1 MVTTDNIVSTDTV
14 YNKSNGL
21 PPFASLF
28 GDITNPLELH
38 KDLVALD
45 TIIHPYLLKFKKSVN
60 DETFDASTN
69 PFFQPSLSEYINY
82 DECVNYD
89 TCSTKDEG
97 DGSVGGGS
105 GGGSSNYKDSNYRNS
120 KYADFF
126 NIINVYNKV
135 HFNRVLLLLYIYTG
149 SVEKQITTDNGWTLF
164 SLKQIYQRYVDNINS
179 SDAKGTFAKG
189 AFGGGGGSDGGG
201 SGGSL
206 WIDIGLVYRGLGH
219 VLTLRMDIRN
229 GELFMQPDGGSNGW
243 ECDAYYNKYIDQVPD
258 KSMYKS
264 ITTVLDI
271 LVNNAEYDG

>member
-1 MVTTDNIVSTDTV
+1 MVTMVDIVSTDTV
-14 YNKSNGL
+14 YNNDNKDYNRL

-28 GDITNPLELH
+28 GDITNPRELH

-60 DETFDASTN
+60 DETFDASKN

-82 DECVNYD
+82 EECINYD

-105 GGGSSNYKDSNYRNS
+105 GSN
-120 KYADFF
+120 YADFF
-126 NIINVYNKV
+126 NIVNVYNKV
-135 HFNRVLLLLYIYTG
+135 HFNRALLLLYIYTG

-164 SLKQIYQRYVDNINS
+164 SLKQIYQRYVDNINAMES
-179 SDAKGTFAKG
+179 G
-189 AFGGGGGSDGGG
+189 
-201 SGGSL
+201 GGSL

-243 ECDAYYNKYIDQVPD
+243 EREEYYNKYINQVPD

-264 ITTVLDI
+264 ITDVLDI

>member
-1 MVTTDNIVSTDTV
+1 MVTMDNIVSTDTV
-14 YNKSNGL
+14 YNNGNNRL
-21 PPFASLF
+21 PSFASLF
-28 GDITNPLELH
+28 GDITKPLELH
-38 KDLVALD
+38 KKLLALD

-89 TCSTKDEG
+89 EFVNYDECVNY
-97 DGSVGGGS
+97 DIAASGSVIKGR
-105 GGGSSNYKDSNYRNS
+105 DS

-135 HFNRVLLLLYIYTG
+135 HFNRALLLLYIYTG

-179 SDAKGTFAKG
+179 DGAKGTFS
-189 AFGGGGGSDGGG
+189 GGGGGGGGDSDGGG
-201 SGGSL
+201 NGGSL

-243 ECDAYYNKYIDQVPD
+243 EREEYYNKYINQVPD

-271 LVNNAEYDG
+271 LVNNFEYDG